1 MSSRSKIGNAIGIFA
16 CVCLVVFSTCSFAK
30 ASAEPEVFKYK
41 DGFISL
47 KGDGVS
53 FLPLLQRISES
64 TGIQIVIVSHLNPS
78 SISVDMT
85 DKPIEEALKSILK
98 GYSYAAIY
106 SDGSAGGV
114 NIITAGG
121 GYEINPRATSQKD
134 RICRQRIEP
143 SLISASST
151 GQASPFAHDGR
162 KSAGD
167 VDRRTL
173 GYQTSAAHDHDVI
186 ARSKTNGEQAG
197 ATEQQTEAAQ
207 QQTQATEQAEATEQQ
222 AEVAEQADVIAQA
235 ASATREGRL
244 RYWIENLEHRIES
257 GQSDRDYELWSGI
270 MADICRTRPGS
281 P

>member
-47 KGDGVS
+47 KGDRVS

-64 TGIQIVIVSHLNPS
+64 TGIQIVIVSSLNPS

-114 NIITAGG
+114 NILTAGG
-121 GYEINPRATSQKD
+121 GYEINPPAASQK
-134 RICRQRIEP
+134 EK
-143 SLISASST
+143 SST
-151 GQASPFAHDGR
+151 GQALPFVPDER
-162 KSAGD
+162 KSVGN
-167 VDRRTL
+167 VDRRISRD
-173 GYQTSAAHDHDVI
+173 QTSAAQNHEVI
-186 ARSKTNGEQAG
+186 ARSKTNGEQ
-197 ATEQQTEAAQ
+197 TE
-207 QQTQATEQAEATEQQ
+207 ATEQAEA
-222 AEVAEQADVIAQA
+222 IARA
-235 ASATREGRL
+235 ASATREKRI
-244 RYWIENLEHRIES
+244 RYQIENLERRIES
-257 GQSDRDYELWSGI
+257 GQSDRDYELWSSIRGPKYVVH
-270 MADICRTRPGS
+270 DRVRLDRYRELLDG
-281 P
+281 

>member
-106 SDGSAGGV
+106 SDGSAGRV
-114 NIITAGG
+114 NVIIARGSRKT
-121 GYEINPRATSQKD
+121 NPRVTAQK
-134 RICRQRIEP
+134 EKEE
-143 SLISASST
+143 SST
-151 GQASPFAHDGR
+151 GQAMP
-162 KSAGD
+162 
-167 VDRRTL
+167 
-173 GYQTSAAHDHDVI
+173 
-186 ARSKTNGEQAG
+186 
-197 ATEQQTEAAQ
+197 AT
-207 QQTQATEQAEATEQQ
+207 
-222 AEVAEQADVIAQA
+222 
-235 ASATREGRL
+235 
-244 RYWIENLEHRIES
+244 H
-257 GQSDRDYELWSGI
+257 
-270 MADICRTRPGS
+270 
-281 P
+281 